1 LYPKCRN
8 NWLKNLFPLWINLSV
23 PFIYNNDIQ
32 WLYWKWMY
40 SDIYNRPSILSPQI
54 QKDLMQ
60 AKLLLNFVYWYT
72 RKMDTFVILKNL
84 NCLQYMLVRVIFYK
98 FTQMQIIFLLY
109 AVFFLYQWSD
119 FYSNIEWHCVTF
131 STCTSSRLKE
141 NAMVLRS

>member
-131 STCTSSRLKE
+131 STCTSSRLKKTPW
-141 NAMVLRS
+141 S